1 MLETPVTVVAMAA
14 VYDFCSELVD
24 HPPYSDLAQSDY
36 FLFPNIKNKKQLA
49 WKQYKCRDRF
59 FFFSSRYTS
68 PVQCW
73 THALAWSF
81 RASKSSK
88 VHGSGRRGQIRRC
101 SIVCSSPQSQVASPS
116 SYPHLCMRDLHLP
129 VAVLRRLRHSQK
141 GHASLEPDGRD
152 SLDQGW
158 VVWSILKVCRP
169 ESYPPIVGL
178 AWRGSTKCRKL
189 FLDLSLFTA
198 GSCWKS
204 GRSGSVSCLFF
215 SFSDTTV
222 LLMYGGAMPL
232 SR

>member
-1 MLETPVTVVAMAA
+1 MHQWPAA
-14 VYDFCSELVD
+14 ASIPRCMFQ
-24 HPPYSDLAQSDY
+24 PPRSRRATGC
-36 FLFPNIKNKKQLA
+36 F
-49 WKQYKCRDRF
+49 F

-141 GHASLEPDGRD
+141 GHASVEPDGRD
-152 SLDQGW
+152 SLGSRYR
-158 VVWSILKVCRP
+158 VLK
-169 ESYPPIVGL
+169 I
-178 AWRGSTKCRKL
+178 AI
-189 FLDLSLFTA
+189 
-198 GSCWKS
+198 
-204 GRSGSVSCLFF
+204 
-215 SFSDTTV
+215 
-222 LLMYGGAMPL
+222 AMEPCIY
-232 SR
+232 

>member
-1 MLETPVTVVAMAA
+1 MRFIDFAEHCLVSILEKWRWRSLHQSGEACLKCHCDTFDTDRCMNSLRVT
-14 VYDFCSELVD
+14 
-24 HPPYSDLAQSDY
+24 
-36 FLFPNIKNKKQLA
+36 I
-49 WKQYKCRDRF
+49 

-152 SLDQGW
+152 SLGSRVSLCGAFWRCADQRA
-158 VVWSILKVCRP
+158 ILRLW
-169 ESYPPIVGL
+169 G
-178 AWRGSTKCRKL
+178 A
-189 FLDLSLFTA
+189 SLERFNQ
-198 GSCWKS
+198 
-204 GRSGSVSCLFF
+204 L
-215 SFSDTTV
+215 
-222 LLMYGGAMPL
+222 
-232 SR
+232 